1 MPQKTSAPKGPAGPV
16 SPSIDMRG
24 LKAIEARARAFSAMF
39 KIKPGQKVV
48 ILTNAPD
55 VEKEIMKWVA
65 EIGHR
70 HIKNSRVED
79 NGASHT
85 TIELIKMEARR

>member
-1 MPQKTSAPKGPAGPV
+1 MPQKTSDPNGSKGPA

-48 ILTNAPD
+48 ILTNTPD
-55 VEKEIMKWVA
+55 VEKEVMNWVA

-70 HIKNSRVED
+70 HIRNNRVDEQ
-79 NGASHT
+79 GASHT
-85 TIELIKMEARR
+85 SIELIKMEARR